1 MLLSIQAGPADRAK
15 ETGMASMQG
24 IFGIHEQALRLRS
37 ERAAVLAANL
47 ANADTPRY
55 QARDMD
61 FRRVLDAASGA
72 GSLQVSVTRPGHLV
86 APGSTASGGELLYRI
101 PFQPA
106 IDGNTVEGPVELAA
120 FGENAVRY
128 QASLMFINRK
138 ISGIESALT
147 GQ

>member
-1 MLLSIQAGPADRAK
+1 
-15 ETGMASMQG
+15 MASMQG

-37 ERAAVLAANL
+37 ERAEVLAANL

-55 QARDMD
+55 KARDLD
-61 FRRVLDAASGA
+61 FRRVLDSASGA
-72 GSLQVSVTRPGHLV
+72 GSLQVSVTRPGHQAAAGV
-86 APGSTASGGELLYRI
+86 TAGGGELLYRI